1 MHAGF
6 RRGHVADDWLEDQ
19 FHVLAERVVRSR
31 EAYRR
36 EVAGVPALR
45 PATREELHR
54 RLCRARDHMHGSV
67 DRPLTLATIS
77 REACLAP
84 HHFHRVF
91 RQVFG
96 RTPHE
101 YMTGLRI
108 ARARTLLAVTDQPVS
123 EICLEIGFES
133 LGSFSALFRRETGM
147 SPTAFRSRARGNS
160 QDPRSVRARSAGT
173 LGP

>member
-1 MHAGF
+1 MHVNPPARTLGRVNAIITTTAVPYLVERFPGPLVVPQLRRMHAGF

-19 FHVLAERVVRSR
+19 FHVLAERVVLSR

-123 EICLEIGFES
+123 EI
-133 LGSFSALFRRETGM
+133 
-147 SPTAFRSRARGNS
+147 
-160 QDPRSVRARSAGT
+160 
-173 LGP
+173 